1 MTLRDEA
8 NKLVDLLDDAG
19 YQTEASDLRMIV
31 EDKPKTNEQITDPD
45 IDIDFDL
52 NDEDIVRVEKLAEML
67 ERMKHEKQAQ
77 HIRKRV
83 ETIRRRRRT

>member
-1 MTLRDEA
+1 MTLHAEVH
-8 NKLVDLLDDAG
+8 KLVDILDATS
-19 YQTEASDLRMIV
+19 YQALAADLRMIV
-31 EDKPKTNEQITDPD
+31 EDKPIVNEQITDPD

>member
-1 MTLRDEA
+1 MTLHAEVR
-8 NKLVDLLDDAG
+8 KLVDILDATS
-19 YQTEASDLRMIV
+19 YQTLAADLRMIV
-31 EDKPKTNEQITDPD
+31 EDKPIVNEQITDPD